1 MQERSTSRLS
11 EWLDNLARE
20 SWQLEL
26 IISGFAIFLLIG
38 IYEPLDKMG
47 TELMRGGLS
56 ERMQVI
62 VGLPLGSLTA
72 AWFILLVNLCIH
84 VLFRGLWISTIGL
97 RSVSDDID
105 FEALRFT
112 PRFDRFLQRKVGSF
126 DRYVERLEKIC
137 SVLFAFTFLI
147 LFMLLAL
154 GGVAALLGLG
164 NLLLWEWLGPGDHAL
179 ISIFNILIL
188 VGSLM
193 YFIDFVTLGYFKR
206 IRWLAVVYYPIY
218 RFFSFVTLARLYR
231 PIYYNLIDNRF
242 GRGVGFL
249 LVPYIVLLIVGSS
262 ITFNADAYFPK
273 SPPASTF
280 LNSIYYDDL
289 RAEDIYSE
297 APGIASRFVGN
308 GFLELFIPYQPKE
321 DDKALKAVCP
331 GLEAARSTGLSMEG
345 AITIQEGRSSINI
358 DSILLCMGHI
368 HRIFVDDR
376 LLAEPGFRFYTH
388 PQRRDNGLLA
398 MLDVQYLARGEHLLR
413 VETQRLQQDSLVWE
427 EKEYIP
433 FWKE

>member
-154 GGVAALLGLG
+154 GGVAYHDDFLVEELLCAPQGGGGDVVEGPDHGGLG
-164 NLLLWEWLGPGDHAL
+164 GDPGGGLGKGGTGD
-179 ISIFNILIL
+179 
-188 VGSLM
+188 
-193 YFIDFVTLGYFKR
+193 R
-206 IRWLAVVYYPIY
+206 QR
-218 RFFSFVTLARLYR
+218 
-231 PIYYNLIDNRF
+231 
-242 GRGVGFL
+242 
-249 LVPYIVLLIVGSS
+249 
-262 ITFNADAYFPK
+262 
-273 SPPASTF
+273 
-280 LNSIYYDDL
+280 
-289 RAEDIYSE
+289 
-297 APGIASRFVGN
+297 
-308 GFLELFIPYQPKE
+308 
-321 DDKALKAVCP
+321 
-331 GLEAARSTGLSMEG
+331 EG
-345 AITIQEGRSSINI
+345 EEGR
-358 DSILLCMGHI
+358 DAQGRYI
-368 HRIFVDDR
+368 HGPV
-376 LLAEPGFRFYTH
+376 
-388 PQRRDNGLLA
+388 
-398 MLDVQYLARGEHLLR
+398 
-413 VETQRLQQDSLVWE
+413 VWG
-427 EKEYIP
+427 
-433 FWKE
+433 